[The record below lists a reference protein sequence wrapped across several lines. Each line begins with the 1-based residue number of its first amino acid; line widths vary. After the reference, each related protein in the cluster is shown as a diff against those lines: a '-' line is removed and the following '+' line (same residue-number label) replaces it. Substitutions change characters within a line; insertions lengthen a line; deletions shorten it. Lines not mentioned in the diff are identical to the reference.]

1 MKEKFY
7 SQQNVMAVRKSL
19 RYSTNIHDSEIS
31 DTIKDCIS
39 DLKLAGVDLSKV
51 SPASVLMAIKLYC
64 KWIFD
69 YNNKGDSWHVAY
81 DLKVKSLSLDSKG
94 GDSCE

>member
-7 SQQNVMAVRKSL
+7 SQQNVIVIRKSL
-19 RYSTNIHDSEIS
+19 RYSHSRLDSEIQ
-31 DTIKDCIS
+31 DTIKDCLS
-39 DLKLAGVDLSKV
+39 DLELAGVKLNIV

-69 YNNKGDSWHVAY
+69 YNGKGEDWHTAY
-81 DLKVKSLSLDSKG
+81 DLKVKALSLDSKG
-94 GDSCE
+94 CDTDE

>member
-7 SQQNVMAVRKSL
+7 SQQSVIAVRKSL
-19 RYSTNIHDSEIS
+19 RYSHNKLDSEIE
-31 DTIKDCIS
+31 DTIKDCLS
-39 DLKLAGVDLSKV
+39 DLELAGVDFNIV

-69 YNNKGDSWHVAY
+69 YNNKGDSWHIAY
-81 DLKVKSLSLDSKG
+81 DLKVKALSLDSKG
-94 GDSCE
+94 GVSDG